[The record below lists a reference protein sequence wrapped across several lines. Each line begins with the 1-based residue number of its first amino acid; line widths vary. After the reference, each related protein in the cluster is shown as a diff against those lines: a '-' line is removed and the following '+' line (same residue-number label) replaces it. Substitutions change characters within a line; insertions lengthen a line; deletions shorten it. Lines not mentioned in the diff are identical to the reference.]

1 MSKYLFF
8 DMDGTLISPSTR
20 HIPQSAVYGINKAME
35 AGHKCFICTGRSIH
49 LAQKFTREKAEMLKE
64 IVQRKNPE
72 WDVGIVQIRT
82 FN

>member
-1 MSKYLFF
+1 MEEEFTVAVYRKNEIFAFKGYK
-8 DMDGTLISPSTR
+8 DGTELFSD
-20 HIPQSAVYGINKAME
+20 A
-35 AGHKCFICTGRSIH
+35 IH

-82 FN
+82 FD